1 MFVFLFRT
9 MDEAHEKLIWNFA
22 IIVIFAAI
30 NFFLSKA
37 DKKAFSSNK
46 EFTPLDALY
55 FSTITHF
62 TIGYGDYYPTSP
74 IAKRLTIAHVIL
86 AWFINFVDL
95 DLVKKFSPVPL
106 Y

>member
-9 MDEAHEKLIWNFA
+9 MDEAHEKFIWNFA
-22 IIVIFAAI
+22 IIAIFSVI

-37 DKKAFSSNK
+37 DKKAFFSNK
-46 EFTPLDALY
+46 EFTPLDAVY
-55 FSTITHF
+55 FTTITHF

-74 IAKRLTIAHVIL
+74 IAKILTIAHVIL
-86 AWFINFVDL
+86 TWFINFVDL
-95 DLVKKFSPVPL
+95 GLVKKFSPVKL